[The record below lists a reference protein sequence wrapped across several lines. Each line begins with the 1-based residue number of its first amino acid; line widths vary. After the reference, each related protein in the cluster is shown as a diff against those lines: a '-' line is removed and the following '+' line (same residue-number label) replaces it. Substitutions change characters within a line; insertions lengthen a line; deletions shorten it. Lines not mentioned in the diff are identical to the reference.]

1 LLSGKSIV
9 MPSITVSNL
18 GWSTPDGRA
27 VLSGLDLRF
36 SPERTGIV
44 GRNGVGKSTLLR
56 LLSGELTPAT
66 GHIAIDGSAAMLR
79 QTVQVGADE
88 MVADLFDARAALA
101 LLRKAEAGDA
111 NIDEIAEA
119 DWTLEA
125 RIEEALAGVGLSVP
139 AETPLAALSG
149 GQRTRAALAGAMF
162 AAPDFLLLDEP
173 TNNLDRDG
181 REAVR
186 DLLARWRGG
195 AIVVSHDR
203 ELLEGMDAIVE
214 LTTLGAGRTGGGW
227 SAWRERKDIEAAA
240 AEAELAGAEKRA
252 DSARRQA
259 QAATEKQD
267 RRDSRGRAKA
277 ARGDMPKILIG
288 GLKRRAEETR
298 AAGSR
303 LAERQR
309 GEAEEQLLAARAKIE
324 IVDPLS
330 VGLPSTGLPSSRV
343 VLALDHVTAGYVDGS
358 PVIRDLSLSVTG
370 PERVAITGP
379 NGSGKSTLL
388 ALVAGTLAPWEGA
401 VRVAVPFALFDQ
413 RVGLLDPALSIADN
427 FLALNPGTTNNQCR
441 AALARFRFRADAAD
455 RIAGTLSG
463 GQILRAGLA
472 CVLGAPTPPQLLIL
486 DEPGNHLD
494 IDSLTAVETGLA
506 AYDGALLVVSH
517 DTAFLDAIGIT
528 RTIELTRI
536 ANDTNDGV

>member
-1 LLSGKSIV
+1 
-9 MPSITVSNL
+9 MPSITVSDL

-56 LLSGELTPAT
+56 LLTGELTPAT

-79 QTVQVGADE
+79 QTVQVGAGE
-88 MVADLFDARAALA
+88 TIADLFDARAALA
-101 LLRKAEAGDA
+101 LLRKAGAGDA
-111 NIDEIAEA
+111 SIDEIAEA
-119 DWTLEA
+119 DWTLEV
-125 RIEEALAGVGLSVP
+125 RIDEALAGVGLPVP

-173 TNNLDRDG
+173 TNNLDREG
-181 REAVR
+181 RQAVR

-203 ELLEGMDAIVE
+203 ELLEEMDAIVE
-214 LTTLGAGRTGGGW
+214 LTTLGGARYGGGW
-227 SAWRERKDIEAAA
+227 SAYRARKDIEAAA

-252 DSARRQA
+252 DGARRQA

-309 GEAEEQLLAARAKIE
+309 GEADEQLSAARAKIE

-330 VGLPSTGLPSSRV
+330 VGLASTGLPSSRA
-343 VLALDHVTAGYVDGS
+343 VLQLDHVSAGYVEGR
-358 PVIRDLSLSVTG
+358 PVIRDLSLTVTG

-388 ALVAGTLAPWEGA
+388 ALVAGTLAPWEGV

-413 RVGLLDPALSIADN
+413 RVSLLDPAQSIADN

-463 GQILRAGLA
+463 GQMLRAGLA

-528 RTIELTRI
+528 RTIELSRI
-536 ANDTNDGV
+536 ATDGA

>member
-1 LLSGKSIV
+1 MFMPPLS
-9 MPSITVSNL
+9 PSITISNL
-18 GWSTPDGRA
+18 SWSTPDGRA
-27 VLSGLDLRF
+27 VLSGLDF
-36 SPERTGIV
+36 NFQSERTGIV

-56 LLSGELTPAT
+56 LLTGELAPAS
-66 GHIAIDGSAAMLR
+66 GSIAIDGTIAMLR
-79 QTVQVGADE
+79 QTVQVAAHE
-88 MVADLFDARAALA
+88 SIADLFGARGALA
-101 LLRKAEAGDA
+101 LLRKAEAGEA
-111 NIDEIAEA
+111 SVEEIGDA

-125 RIEEALAGVGLSVP
+125 RIDEALAGVALPLP
-139 AETPLAALSG
+139 ADTPLAQLSG

-173 TNNLDRDG
+173 TNNLDRAG

-203 ELLEGMDAIVE
+203 ELLEEMDAIVE
-214 LTTLGAGRTGGGW
+214 LTGLGAARYGGGW
-227 SAWRERKDIEAAA
+227 SAYRERKAIEQAAIEA
-240 AEAELAGAEKRA
+240 EFAGTEKRIDA
-252 DSARRQA
+252 AQRQA
-259 QAATEKQD
+259 QAATERQD
-267 RRDSRGRAKA
+267 RRDSRGNRQA
-277 ARGDMPKILIG
+277 ARGGMPKILLG
-288 GLKRRAEETR
+288 AMKRRAEETR

-309 GEAEEQLLAARAKIE
+309 SDAEEQLSSVRAKIE

-330 VGLPSTGLPSSRV
+330 VGLPSTGLPTSRT
-343 VLALDHVTAGYVDGS
+343 VLTLDQITAGHTEGQ
-358 PVIRDLSLSVTG
+358 PVIRDLSLTITG

-388 ALVAGTLAPWEGA
+388 ALVAGTLAPWSGQ
-401 VRVAVPFALFDQ
+401 VRVGVPFALFDQ
-413 RVGLLDPALSIADN
+413 RVSLLDPALSIAGN

-455 RIAGTLSG
+455 RIVGTLSG
-463 GQILRAGLA
+463 GQMLRAGLA
-472 CVLGAPTPPQLLIL
+472 CVLGAPQPPQLLIL

-494 IDSLTAVETGLA
+494 IESLTAVETGLA

-517 DTAFLDAIGIT
+517 DAVFLDAIGIG
-528 RTIELTRI
+528 RMVELTRL
-536 ANDTNDGV
+536 ANGEG